1 MPQGKLYVIEGLD
14 GSGKA
19 TQAALLADYLAQN
32 GQDYRKLSFPDYK
45 DPSST
50 LEQMYLHGEV
60 GTLEQVNP
68 YGASLF
74 FTVDRYASY
83 CRHWRADYEAGRVL
97 VSDRYTTSN
106 IPHQMSRLPREE
118 WDSYL
123 RWLTEVEYD
132 KVGLPRPT
140 AVVYLDVDPAV
151 SRRLLSERYHGDES
165 KRDIHEADFAYLQH
179 CREAALYGAEK
190 QGWIRLLCTEN
201 GEMLPRQTIAER
213 IRTALGL

>member
-1 MPQGKLYVIEGLD
+1 
-14 GSGKA
+14 
-19 TQAALLADYLAQN
+19 
-32 GQDYRKLSFPDYK
+32 
-45 DPSST
+45 
-50 LEQMYLHGEV
+50 
-60 GTLEQVNP
+60 
-68 YGASLF
+68 
-74 FTVDRYASY
+74 
-83 CRHWRADYEAGRVL
+83 
-97 VSDRYTTSN
+97 
-106 IPHQMSRLPREE
+106 MSRLPREE